1 MQSLPPEL
9 ELPEGRSLHAA
20 NRFSSSRIDTFWRT
34 TTGSHGLDDD
44 MRKGTLGSFDKEI
57 ARQMAN
63 ILAPFRQ

>member
-44 MRKGTLGSFDKEI
+44 MRKGTLGSFG
-57 ARQMAN
+57 
-63 ILAPFRQ
+63 